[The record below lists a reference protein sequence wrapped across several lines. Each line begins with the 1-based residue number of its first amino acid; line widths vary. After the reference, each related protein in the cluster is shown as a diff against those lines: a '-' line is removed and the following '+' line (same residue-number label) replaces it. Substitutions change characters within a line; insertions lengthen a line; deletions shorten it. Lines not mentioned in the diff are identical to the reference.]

1 MVIGRWILFSE
12 ITILPKKI
20 ENWGE
25 VWLSMQVIL
34 HNSPFESKKLLL
46 CLISLPFYQIP
57 LGGKM
62 SQTSWFQPSVGL
74 LWGRAG

>member
-1 MVIGRWILFSE
+1 MIIGHWILFSE

-25 VWLSMQVIL
+25 VWLSIQVIL

-57 LGGKM
+57 LGFSLQWGFCGVELAEEAE
-62 SQTSWFQPSVGL
+62 T
-74 LWGRAG
+74 LW